1 MIRASLHSLVVGVLL
16 VAVLVVVVA
25 VVDTLTNRMGIFICG
40 HWHYIFL
47 YALVACRCLQPNIF
61 GATQIRFSLLFVLYS
76 LLVVV
81 VVIVV
86 QIRICD
92 KQLTVLF
99 SARQLACVRRVE
111 GRHLAGLRLT
121 QLTTVCFA
129 AQPALSLGLSLS
141 VCFSLPICHL

>member
-1 MIRASLHSLVVGVLL
+1 MDTGIIYFYMPLLPVGACSLTYLG
-16 VAVLVVVVA
+16 
-25 VVDTLTNRMGIFICG
+25 
-40 HWHYIFL
+40 
-47 YALVACRCLQPNIF
+47 Q
-61 GATQIRFSLLFVLYS
+61 TQIRFSLLFVLYS